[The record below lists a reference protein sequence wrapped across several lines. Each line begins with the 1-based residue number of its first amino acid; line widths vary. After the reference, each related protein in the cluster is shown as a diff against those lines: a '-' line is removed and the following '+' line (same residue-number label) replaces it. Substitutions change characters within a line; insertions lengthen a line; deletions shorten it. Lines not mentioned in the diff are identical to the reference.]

1 MRLRRLRDALV
12 RRRTGTEVA
21 PLADQVREPDPYVWP
36 RLSPYDARWR
46 RWHKRCRAA
55 GRYLPWPGD
64 EPCWTGPE
72 RPLLSSD
79 LDAPAHSRDHLL
91 RVGAVDG

>member
-36 RLSPYDARWR
+36 CLSPYDARWR

-64 EPCWTGPE
+64 EPCWTGPDYSQPPRWRTE
-72 RPLLSSD
+72 DDVVRPYV
-79 LDAPAHSRDHLL
+79 L
-91 RVGAVDG
+91 RP

>member
-1 MRLRRLRDALV
+1 MWLRRFRDALV
-12 RRRTGTEVA
+12 RRRTGTTA
-21 PLADQVREPDPYVWP
+21 ALLADRVREPDPYVWP

-64 EPCWTGPE
+64 EPCWAAPD
-72 RPLLSSD
+72 RP
-79 LDAPAHSRDHLL
+79 PASPWQTEDDVVRPYVL
-91 RVGAVDG
+91 RP